1 MKLQQEELLGSCWR
15 KAKGTDLVV
24 AWGRKLLKCWCN
36 STIAEK
42 WKKEKKKEEDECIF
56 EKEWKLRLSSLG
68 EIFLLMQME
77 KWDYKRFKFSA
88 PTSDGGGGGP
98 GDKKEI

>member
-1 MKLQQEELLGSCWR
+1 MF
-15 KAKGTDLVV
+15 
-24 AWGRKLLKCWCN
+24 
-36 STIAEK
+36 AEQ
-42 WKKEKKKEEDECIF
+42 WKKKKKKNAF
-56 EKEWKLRLSSLG
+56 LEKEWKLRLSSLR

-88 PTSDGGGGGP
+88 PASDGGGGVR